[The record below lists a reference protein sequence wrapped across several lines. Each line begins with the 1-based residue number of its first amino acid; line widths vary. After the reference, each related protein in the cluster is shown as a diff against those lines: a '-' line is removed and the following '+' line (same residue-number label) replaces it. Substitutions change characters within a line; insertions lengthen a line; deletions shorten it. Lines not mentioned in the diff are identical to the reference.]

1 MYQLKFKNQSKGPLW
16 LVEPH
21 YTLGAASDCEI
32 PIHKSGVAAQAAYI
46 HVSQATVKIESLV
59 EDGSVKKNG
68 APIIGEETLASG
80 DVFSIAGVEFE
91 IIDPKHQRATAS
103 SQPTEAKQDW
113 ALVALSSALSNK
125 RYTIKDTKIL
135 GRSKE
140 CDISLG
146 VAHLSRKHASLSV
159 TDQGLS
165 VSDLGSSNGT
175 YVNGQK
181 IERAV
186 LRNGD
191 ELGFDTLKFRV
202 EGPSENLD
210 STTVRPVFKVMNEAP
225 TLLGHGRKAG
235 QGSAEGKPAA
245 TGGAQSPRPAKPK
258 KSSAAA
264 QYKVSAQS
272 QPVVAK
278 NGNSIWP
285 LVILAAAAA
294 VGLVWFFVFN

>member
-32 PIHKSGVAAQAAYI
+32 PIHKPGVAAQAAYI

-68 APIIGEETLASG
+68 APIIGEEVLTSG

-91 IIDPKHQRATAS
+91 IVDPKHQRATAA
-103 SQPTEAKQDW
+103 SQPAEPKQDW

-225 TLLGHGRKAG
+225 TLLGHGRKPG
-235 QGSAEGKPAA
+235 QQGVAEDKP
-245 TGGAQSPRPAKPK
+245 TGGGQAQRPVKPK
-258 KSSAAA
+258 KTSVAAHHKVTA
-264 QYKVSAQS
+264 QT

-278 NGNSIWP
+278 NENSIWP
-285 LVILAAAAA
+285 LVILGAAAA